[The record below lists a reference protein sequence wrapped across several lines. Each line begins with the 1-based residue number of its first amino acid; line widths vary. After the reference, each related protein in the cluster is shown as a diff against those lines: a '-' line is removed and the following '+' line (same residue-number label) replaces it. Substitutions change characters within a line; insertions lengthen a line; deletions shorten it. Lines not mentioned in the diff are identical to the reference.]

1 MTRLTERQALKMG
14 IIPPRSLKN
23 KYGNMRVRVD
33 GLTFDSKKEALKYE
47 ELKLLK
53 QAGEIVDFEL
63 QPGFILQEGFTTKE
77 GRKILPITYRADFKV
92 IYPGGRVVYIDTKG
106 HRTKEYLLK
115 RKMLL
120 FRYPEIEFIE
130 E

>member
-1 MTRLTERQALKMG
+1 MPRISERQARKIG

-23 KYGNMRVRVD
+23 KYSSCRVKVD
-33 GLTFDSKKEALKYE
+33 GYSFDSKKEAKKYE

-53 QAGEIVDFEL
+53 AAGEIVDFEL
-63 QPGFILQEGFTTKE
+63 QPSFVLQEGFRLKD
-77 GRKILPITYRADFKV
+77 GRYQRPIIYRADFKV
-92 IYPGGRVVYIDTKG
+92 IYLDRVVYIDTKG

-115 RKMLL
+115 RKILL
-120 FRYPEIEFIE
+120 YKYPDIDFRE